1 MHRLTA
7 GKVNCL
13 LLRRGGPA
21 FHHLALSGS
30 LNVRGGEETGWVH
43 LTSAIDL
50 TMRLTLNCYIAL
62 QKGLHEKPIDQPQ
75 L

>member
-1 MHRLTA
+1 MQRLTA

-30 LNVRGGEETGWVH
+30 LNVGGGEETGWVY

-50 TMRLTLNCYIAL
+50 ALRLTLNFCIAI
-62 QKGLHEKPIDQPQ
+62 QKGLHEELIDQPQ
-75 L
+75 F